1 VKIKYS
7 GPEIS
12 RLFLK
17 ISVLFRNFYPFYEN
31 AAVVPFIYQEII
43 FCPVNFLLY
52 GELRREFSGKSSPW
66 FFWIKEAGHMN
77 ITLIG
82 MAGAGKSTIGK
93 ALAKRLNYTF
103 IDVDGMI
110 TKKTGMPLQA
120 LIDKQG
126 DSALIRFEE
135 EAILELEQVDNCII
149 SPGGSVVYSEK
160 AMEHLKKISKIVFLD
175 APFRSIVRRIPNARK
190 RGIVGLRDR
199 SLKELFEERLV
210 LYRKYADFSIRLKGR
225 ENVQGIAGRIIQLC
239 FEPEP

>member
-1 VKIKYS
+1 
-7 GPEIS
+7 
-12 RLFLK
+12 
-17 ISVLFRNFYPFYEN
+17 
-31 AAVVPFIYQEII
+31 
-43 FCPVNFLLY
+43 
-52 GELRREFSGKSSPW
+52 
-66 FFWIKEAGHMN
+66 MN

-103 IDVDGMI
+103 IDVDRLI
-110 TKKTGMPLQA
+110 TEKTGMPLQD

-135 EAILELEQVDNCII
+135 EAILGLGQLDNCII
-149 SPGGSVVYSEK
+149 SPGGSVIYSRD
-160 AMEHLKKISKIVFLD
+160 AMRHLKEISKIVFLD

-210 LYRKYADFSIRLKGR
+210 LYNKYADFSIKIRGR
-225 ENVQGIAGRIIQLC
+225 ENVQSLAERVIKLC
-239 FEPEP
+239 FGAEP

>member
-1 VKIKYS
+1 V
-7 GPEIS
+7 
-12 RLFLK
+12 
-17 ISVLFRNFYPFYEN
+17 
-31 AAVVPFIYQEII
+31 A
-43 FCPVNFLLY
+43 
-52 GELRREFSGKSSPW
+52 
-66 FFWIKEAGHMN
+66 MN

-103 IDVDGMI
+103 IDVDRLI
-110 TKKTGMPLQA
+110 TEKTGMPLQD

-135 EAILELEQVDNCII
+135 EAILGLGQLDNCII
-149 SPGGSVVYSEK
+149 SPGGSVIYSRD
-160 AMEHLKKISKIVFLD
+160 AMRHLKEISKIVFLD

-210 LYRKYADFSIRLKGR
+210 LYNKYADFSIKIRGR
-225 ENVQGIAGRIIQLC
+225 ENVQSLAERVIKLC
-239 FEPEP
+239 FGAEP

>member
-1 VKIKYS
+1 
-7 GPEIS
+7 
-12 RLFLK
+12 
-17 ISVLFRNFYPFYEN
+17 
-31 AAVVPFIYQEII
+31 
-43 FCPVNFLLY
+43 
-52 GELRREFSGKSSPW
+52 
-66 FFWIKEAGHMN
+66 MN

-103 IDVDGMI
+103 IDVDRLI
-110 TKKTGMPLQA
+110 TEKTGMPLQD

-135 EAILELEQVDNCII
+135 ESILGLGQLDNCII
-149 SPGGSVVYSEK
+149 SPGGSVIYSRE
-160 AMEHLKKISKIVFLD
+160 AMKHLKEISKIVFLD

-210 LYRKYADFSIRLKGR
+210 LYNKYADFSIKIRGR
-225 ENVQGIAGRIIQLC
+225 ENVQGLAERVIKLC
-239 FEPEP
+239 FKES

>member
-1 VKIKYS
+1 
-7 GPEIS
+7 
-12 RLFLK
+12 
-17 ISVLFRNFYPFYEN
+17 
-31 AAVVPFIYQEII
+31 
-43 FCPVNFLLY
+43 
-52 GELRREFSGKSSPW
+52 
-66 FFWIKEAGHMN
+66 MN

-103 IDVDGMI
+103 IDVDRLI
-110 TKKTGMPLQA
+110 TEKTGMPLQD

-135 EAILELEQVDNCII
+135 ESILGLGQLDNCII
-149 SPGGSVVYSEK
+149 SPGGSVIYSRE
-160 AMEHLKKISKIVFLD
+160 AMKHLKEISKIVFLD

-210 LYRKYADFSIRLKGR
+210 LYNKYADFSIKIRGR
-225 ENVQGIAGRIIQLC
+225 ENVQGLAERVIKLC
-239 FEPEP
+239 FKEEP